1 MVEVRPSLRRPVKN
15 FALGRL
21 DVRYGLVA
29 KRVQEPVRDLRLISA
44 GAANLIGKP
53 TEESPH
59 DLGERHTAEM
69 LGGNPGAL
77 FQGLPFPQRPG
88 TDKAGDSFRTVPPS
102 VPHREAK
109 QKVSGAAG
117 AGPRVGVRRQMRSGA
132 GRNQSL

>member
-1 MVEVRPSLRRPVKN
+1 MFVMG
-15 FALGRL
+15 FAE
-21 DVRYGLVA
+21 
-29 KRVQEPVRDLRLISA
+29 RVQEPVRDLRLTSA

-53 TEESPH
+53 TEEGAH

-69 LGGNPGAL
+69 LGGNPGAP

-117 AGPRVGVRRQMRSGA
+117 AGPRVGVRRQRRSGV

>member
-21 DVRYGLVA
+21 DVRYGLIA
-29 KRVQEPVRDLRLISA
+29 ERVQEPVRDLRLTSA

-69 LGGNPGAL
+69 LGGTPG
-77 FQGLPFPQRPG
+77 RC
-88 TDKAGDSFRTVPPS
+88 SRVSHFRNARVPT
-102 VPHREAK
+102 R
-109 QKVSGAAG
+109 
-117 AGPRVGVRRQMRSGA
+117 RVIAFEQFLRRCHIVRR
-132 GRNQSL
+132 NKK

>member
-1 MVEVRPSLRRPVKN
+1 MKN

-29 KRVQEPVRDLRLISA
+29 ERVQEPVRDLRLTSA

-53 TEESPH
+53 TEESAH

-69 LGGNPGAL
+69 LGGNLGAL

-88 TDKAGDSFRTVPPS
+88 TDKAGDSFRPVPPS
-102 VPHREAK
+102 VRDRGSK
-109 QKVSGAAG
+109 QKSKWCRGRRPESGRPSPDAFWRG
-117 AGPRVGVRRQMRSGA
+117 S
-132 GRNQSL
+132 